1 MNPNLCHFIHFNKGG
16 PTGDFVEISEIL
28 MFDPSEPPRVCSAV
42 MILSDDILEEMET
55 FNVTLSN
62 PLQLDTSLIFAE
74 PDATIAIIDT
84 SCK

>member
-1 MNPNLCHFIHFNKGG
+1 MNPNLYHFNKGG
-16 PTGDFVEISEIL
+16 PTGDFMEISEIL

-42 MILSDDILEEMET
+42 MILSDDILEETET
-55 FNVTLSN
+55 FNITLTS
-62 PLQLDTSLIFAE
+62 PLQDNSLIFAE

>member
-1 MNPNLCHFIHFNKGG
+1 MNPNLYHFNKGG
-16 PTGDFVEISEIL
+16 PTGDFMEISEIL

-55 FNVTLSN
+55 FNITLTS
-62 PLQLDTSLIFAE
+62 PLQDNSLIFAE

-84 SCK
+84 SCKWTL